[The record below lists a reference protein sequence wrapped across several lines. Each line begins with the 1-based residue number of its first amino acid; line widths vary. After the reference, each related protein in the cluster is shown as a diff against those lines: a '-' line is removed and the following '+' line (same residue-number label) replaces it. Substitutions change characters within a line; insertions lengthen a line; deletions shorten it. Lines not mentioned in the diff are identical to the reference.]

1 MGANIVVRTDGLE
14 EDKKEGKRERKK
26 TKEEGAVTVLI
37 HTSLRALKRIASCA
51 HCLSACCLP
60 SCLPACLYPLSVPS
74 ITLVVAKKR
83 NKSERAS
90 ERWLFV
96 ALVAHRPSFL

>member
-60 SCLPACLYPLSVPS
+60 SCLPSCLPAFLPACLPLPPLCAFHY
-74 ITLVVAKKR
+74 TCGGEKR
-83 NKSERAS
+83 KQE
-90 ERWLFV
+90 
-96 ALVAHRPSFL
+96 